1 MIEIGKATF
10 NEKNL
15 IKLLEAVKR
24 GDLKRPRPRGWI
36 AEDFIFKEEKNENK
50 KNKRKKDN
58 PLRD

>member
-1 MIEIGKATF
+1 MNHKQVIRVVDS
-10 NEKNL
+10 
-15 IKLLEAVKR
+15 LLEAVKR